1 MRTPDDVAALAAT
14 RYRSSWRDAL
24 LTGRSSPVSLSLQP
38 PTAAAVTSQPDE
50 VAAWLGG
57 WRLSAATDHRGTAL
71 RTTVLRTS
79 HGDQPVYTHL
89 DLADQDA
96 LADLNPDSR
105 EHWQR
110 VTGRWTRLKSA
121 VSDPATVKPWLAQ
134 MMELPDSDFELLRAA
149 ATWFDENPR
158 SGLTI
163 RRVPVPG
170 MHTKW
175 LARHRRLV
183 LAVLGRARSAGELS
197 AGELSPGDAHD
208 AEEVTEEDL
217 DILGL
222 RPVPREADIR
232 LADPADRRA
241 FHGLE
246 HLRAPVDEL
255 ARLPLTPRTVLVVE
269 NKEAALAVADADALV
284 IIHSLG
290 NHVGVIA
297 ELPWIPATRTFYW
310 GDIDRHGYT
319 LLSRARSAI
328 GSLQSLLM
336 GASDVHAYRHLAVTE
351 NLDRYDPAEET
362 LTADEAAGM
371 QALAQAGGYLR
382 IEQERLPADA
392 LVAVSAAVTSQ
403 N

>member
-1 MRTPDDVAALAAT
+1 MAAT
-14 RYRSSWRDAL
+14 RYRGSWRDAL
-24 LTGRSSPVSLSLQP
+24 LAGRSSPVSLSLQP
-38 PTAAAVTSQPDE
+38 PTAAAVVAQPDD
-50 VAAWLGG
+50 VAAWLGT
-57 WRLSAATDHRGTAL
+57 WRSFAVTDHRSAVL

-110 VTGRWTRLKSA
+110 VTVRWTRLKSA
-121 VSDPATVKPWLAQ
+121 VTDPVMIKPWLTQ
-134 MMELPDSDFELLRAA
+134 IMELPDADFELLRAA

-175 LARHRRLV
+175 LVRHRRLV
-183 LAVLGRARSAGELS
+183 LAVLGRARSAAELS
-197 AGELSPGDAHD
+197 AGELPADDVHD
-208 AEEVTEEDL
+208 VEEVPEDDL

-255 ARLPLTPRTVLVVE
+255 AHLPLTPRTVLVVE
-269 NKEAALAVADADALV
+269 NKEAALAVADADSLV

-290 NHVGVIA
+290 NHVGVLA

-310 GDIDRHGYT
+310 GDLDRHGYT
-319 LLSRARSAI
+319 LLSRARAAV
-328 GSLQSLLM
+328 GGLQSLLM
-336 GASDVHAYRHLAVTE
+336 SVGDVDTYRHLAVNE
-351 NLDRYDPAEET
+351 NLDRYDPPEQT
-362 LTADEAAGM
+362 LTPDETAGM
-371 QALAQAGGYLR
+371 QALAQADGYLR

-392 LVAVSAAVTSQ
+392 LEAVFVAVTSGS
-403 N
+403 